1 MHFRRE
7 KLTERVLDKLWLERR
22 ARAAQMS
29 MLNPHISKLSSTL
42 SKLGSTLTAQA
53 FSKFTKAE
61 ISELLKQARTAVTTD
76 VQGSWRGNLWRAVGS
91 VVEMLVNLS
100 AQSPKRRASVDP
112 SEDLLYSAL
121 DVLVVFVMQDEDA
134 RRRVF
139 VFKSVAGS
147 LAKMAVRQAAHDVHA
162 CEIAMQ
168 LFAQLF
174 KGSDASRKK
183 TRDLFFDEDGSV
195 EMRAMLGNMP
205 SVKTNRS

>member
-100 AQSPKRRASVDP
+100 AQT
-112 SEDLLYSAL
+112 
-121 DVLVVFVMQDEDA
+121 
-134 RRRVF
+134 
-139 VFKSVAGS
+139 G
-147 LAKMAVRQAAHDVHA
+147 
-162 CEIAMQ
+162 
-168 LFAQLF
+168 
-174 KGSDASRKK
+174 
-183 TRDLFFDEDGSV
+183 
-195 EMRAMLGNMP
+195 
-205 SVKTNRS
+205 